1 MPFYCNSKGA
11 FIKSFFVLFFPPP
24 TKIMTRLCKS
34 YAIVSVLLHS
44 MTGSCAENIVFSF
57 ILYVNDDPVCIEILF
72 GYLSI
77 FLTIFV
83 SNRMT
88 VESVIVLNSVEM
100 KLNIFLSA
108 S

>member
-1 MPFYCNSKGA
+1 
-11 FIKSFFVLFFPPP
+11 
-24 TKIMTRLCKS
+24 MTRLLQCKS
-34 YAIVSVLLHS
+34 YAIVSVLLHC
-44 MTGSCAENIVFSF
+44 MTVSYVANIVFSF
-57 ILYVNDDPVCIEILF
+57 ILYMNDDPVCTEILF
-72 GYLSI
+72 EYLSI

-88 VESVIVLNSVEM
+88 VESVIVLNSVDI